1 MRGESK
7 CFASQNS
14 QSLSLYMSTY
24 FTGSYKTLRLDLAD
38 FFFLLDFGT
47 IFFVAAERGEAEDSS
62 RGGEAA
68 RPAELF

>member
-24 FTGSYKTLRLDLAD
+24 FTGSYKTLKLDLAD
-38 FFFLLDFGT
+38 FVSPLDFCT
-47 IFFVAAERGEAEDSS
+47 IYFVVAERGEAEDSS
-62 RGGEAA
+62 SGGEAA